1 MINVGPFTLAPGIHF
16 GRQHLFVTHR
26 ETGKQWVS
34 KSPAADKKE
43 MKSALQTY
51 ADFIKTGTISFDPKS
66 LINSCDTRFWTP
78 VRQPEPTPQSEFDA
92 LVFVGD

>member
-1 MINVGPFTLAPGIHF
+1 MVNIGPFTVAPGIHF

-34 KSPAADKKE
+34 KSAAENKQE
-43 MKSALQTY
+43 MNSAMEIYPNL
-51 ADFIKTGTISFDPKS
+51 IETGTISFNPRS
-66 LINSCDTRFWTP
+66 QFNSCDTRFWTP
-78 VRQPEPTPQSEFDA
+78 VRQPSPVPKSEFDA